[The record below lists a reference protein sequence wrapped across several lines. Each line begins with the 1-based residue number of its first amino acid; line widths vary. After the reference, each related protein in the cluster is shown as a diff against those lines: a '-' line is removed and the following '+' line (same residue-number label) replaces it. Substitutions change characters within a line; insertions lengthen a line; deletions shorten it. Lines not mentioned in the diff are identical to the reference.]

1 MTAGTK
7 LELLA
12 PAKLN
17 LALAVGPARESDGMH
32 PIASWMAPIG
42 LCDTITMQRLGDGE
56 QSRFE
61 IVNDPAALRPA
72 PIDWDL
78 ESDLAVRA
86 VRAIEAEAGKR
97 LPVAM
102 RVEKRIPVG
111 AGLGGGSSDA
121 AAALRGVRDLFE
133 LSIAYDRLAE
143 LALGLGSDVPF
154 FLYEG
159 PALVTG
165 FGETIERT
173 PQVTGAE
180 FVTLFAPPFA
190 CATGAVYGAFDRL
203 PPAGFRAAVVEA
215 MARSGQFRDVDCF
228 NDLAAAAESVEPSL
242 AEFRARISA
251 AASVPAHVT
260 GSGSAVFTISST
272 FAEAERIL
280 ETARRYVGS
289 IAGAVTKIRA

>member
-42 LCDTITMQRLGDGE
+42 LCDTVTMQRLDDGE

-61 IVNDPAALRPA
+61 IVNDPAALRPS
-72 PIDWDL
+72 PIDWGV

-86 VRAIEAEAGKR
+86 VRAIEAEAGKP
-97 LPVAM
+97 LPIAM

-133 LSIAYDRLAE
+133 LSTADERLAE

-154 FLYEG
+154 FLVDG
-159 PALVTG
+159 PAMVTG

-203 PPAGFRAAVVEA
+203 PQGVFRAATVES
-215 MARSGQFRDVDCF
+215 MARSGQFRDADCF
-228 NDLAAAAESVEPSL
+228 NDLAAAAEAIEPSL

-260 GSGSAVFTISST
+260 GSGSAVFTISGT
-272 FAEAERIL
+272 FAEAERVL

-289 IAGAVTKIRA
+289 IAGAVTKFRA

>member
-17 LALAVGPARESDGMH
+17 LALAVGPAQESDGMH

-133 LSIAYDRLAE
+133 LSIANDRLAE
-143 LALGLGSDVPF
+143 LALALGSDVPF
-154 FLYEG
+154 FLGDG

-173 PQVTGAE
+173 PEVTGAE

-203 PPAGFRAAVVEA
+203 PKSEFRAAAVEA
-215 MARSGQFRDVDCF
+215 MARSGQFRDGDCF